1 MTLQAGKPARGASP
15 AAQLGASKRH
25 QLSRTGTFTLPRSP
39 GSGREGSKR
48 SRAGLYQLGLVEE
61 EKLPR
66 FIFRPESSWRLQWD
80 VWASALIVYST
91 IVVPFRICFEVELDT
106 TGQILEYI
114 LVDLMFFV
122 DIVLTFRTAFWND
135 DEVLVT
141 HWKPIAK
148 RYLRS
153 WFVVD
158 ALSTLPIDGIVSAF
172 VDRTDATDLN
182 ALKIVRI
189 LRLVRL
195 IKLIR
200 LLKLAKFSGSV
211 VRALSLNPALFRLL
225 TLIVRIVYSAHFLA
239 CFWFYVS
246 TFDPNTNLTWIFEHH
261 LVNEPIMSQY
271 IAAFYWT
278 IATMMSIGYGD
289 IYAVN
294 DLERLY
300 SIFVQLFGAM
310 LFGFIIASVNS
321 FLETYD
327 PRASAYRAKMD
338 CLKEYMRERNIPR
351 GLGRRIRKYYEVV
364 LSKSSIFDD
373 VKILGQLPHNM
384 TAKII
389 MHIHSE
395 TARRLNFIKDE
406 NISFVSF
413 VMARMQPLYAAP
425 GEVVAEMGT
434 AGTHVCFVVNG
445 RVGGMIVEDEE
456 QMADYSMSSERR
468 GSSTLSHHD
477 LEPDQFEQNLF
488 SLPNTTQN
496 WVSARGFVQ
505 DLATLVC
512 AYFNGSYYGDIAVF
526 QNECHKMSYKALSKC
541 DLLQISKEDL
551 EYAFYLCPG
560 SAWTFQHLTEIH
572 STCIDK
578 SLKSKTHIVTEG
590 TETFQIKELVTIN
603 GMEHKTHH
611 TTLSK
616 LGLSSS
622 ADPVLQALQGKAQLI
637 RIRRQLSSVKL
648 KPGWF
653 FLSSFSR
660 RRFDRKNREKIWP
673 SEKAYLGKN
682 EPSVSASDT
691 SGTLSGGI
699 DQPKRNKTNV
709 VVLRS
714 GEKLEDADVTLSFVI
729 YELRIIPPDHPRKLK
744 WDVMMALL
752 IIYSVLVVPF
762 RISFGVP
769 ATGFFAIFD
778 WFVDGLFFMD
788 IIITF
793 RTAYIHPEEE
803 ILIVVPKM
811 IARHYLRGWFTVD
824 FVSTFPF
831 DLVID
836 ALFSSPRS
844 NLLELGRLLKIL
856 RLIRLLKLMRLFK
869 LQALLRKTEDLI
881 DLSPAVMKLA
891 TLILQ
896 VSLVAHLFGCFFFLI
911 SAQGLDLRDMWW
923 FTAPLRF
930 AVSLKDIT
938 CNCPRVTNNV
948 AHS

>member
-1 MTLQAGKPARGASP
+1 MSSRAGKPAGRVAPSG
-15 AAQLGASKRH
+15 QLLGEARKKR
-25 QLSRTGTFTLPRSP
+25 LSLQGTLPRS
-39 GSGREGSKR
+39 GSGRSIV
-48 SRAGLYQLGLVEE
+48 YQDPSETVE
-61 EKLPR
+61 KKPPR
-66 FIFRPESSWRLQWD
+66 FICRPENSFRLKWD
-80 VWASALIVYST
+80 IFVSLLIVYST
-91 IVVPFRICFEVELDT
+91 VVVPFRICFEVELQPME
-106 TGQILEYI
+106 QILEYV
-114 LVDLMFFV
+114 LVDLVFLL
-122 DIVLTFRTAFWND
+122 DIFLTFRTAFYDD

-141 HWKPIAK
+141 QWKPIAV
-148 RYLRS
+148 RYLRT

-158 ALSTLPIDGIVSAF
+158 TLSTLPIDGIVSAF
-172 VDRTDATDLN
+172 VDNAARTDLN

-200 LLKLAKFSGSV
+200 LLKLAKFSRSV
-211 VRALSLNPALFRLL
+211 VATLSLNPAMLRLL

-327 PRASAYRAKMD
+327 PRASAYRSKMD
-338 CLKEYMRERNIPR
+338 SLKEYIRERSIPK
-351 GLGRRIRKYYEVV
+351 GLGRRVRKYYDVV

-373 VKILGQLPHNM
+373 VNILGQLPHNM

-389 MHIHSE
+389 MQIHSD

-406 NISFVSF
+406 NISFVSY

-425 GEVVAEMGT
+425 GEVVAEIGT

-445 RVGGMIVEDEE
+445 RVGGMVVEENEEFADE
-456 QMADYSMSSERR
+456 SFLSERR
-468 GSSTLSHHD
+468 GSSQVSERD
-477 LEPDQFEQNLF
+477 LGHAQFEQNLF

-505 DLATLVC
+505 DHATLVC

-526 QNECHKMSYKALSKC
+526 QNECHAMSYKALSKC
-541 DLLQISKEDL
+541 DLLQVSKEDL

-572 STCIDK
+572 ENCIEK
-578 SLKSKTHIVTEG
+578 SRQSKTHIVKEA

-603 GMEHKTHH
+603 GLEHKTHFY
-611 TTLSK
+611 TLSK
-616 LGLSSS
+616 LGLSST
-622 ADPVLQALQGKAQLI
+622 ADPVLQALQGKAQVI
-637 RIRRQLSSVKL
+637 RIRRQLSSVRL
-648 KPGWF
+648 KPTWF
-653 FLSSFSR
+653 LLSSFT
-660 RRFDRKNREKIWP
+660 RKKPKKLEIEKIWP
-673 SEKAYLGKN
+673 SEKGYLGN
-682 EPSVSASDT
+682 TEPSVSASET
-691 SGTLSGGI
+691 SVTLSGGM
-699 DQPKRNKTNV
+699 DKAKRLKSNV
-709 VVLRS
+709 IVLRT

-729 YELRIIPPDHPRKLK
+729 HELRIIPPDHPRKAK
-744 WDVMMALL
+744 WDVMMASL
-752 IIYSVLVVPF
+752 IIYSVMVVPF

-769 ATGFFAIFD
+769 ATGFFYVFD
-778 WFVDGLFFMD
+778 WIVDALFFMD
-788 IIITF
+788 IILTF
-793 RTAYIHPEEE
+793 RTAYHHPDEE
-803 ILIVVPKM
+803 ILIVVPRM
-811 IARHYLRGWFTVD
+811 IARHYLRGWFAVD
-824 FVSTFPF
+824 FLSTFPF
-831 DLVID
+831 DVLIDMVIV
-836 ALFSSPRS
+836 SPKS

-856 RLIRLLKLMRLFK
+856 RLIRLLKLIRLFK
-869 LQALLRKTEDLI
+869 LKALLRKTEDLI

-891 TLILQ
+891 TLLLQ
-896 VSLVAHLFGCFFFLI
+896 VSLVAHLFGCFFFLV
-911 SAQGLDLRDMWW
+911 SVQGVDLRDMWW
-923 FTAPLRF
+923 FAEPLRF
-930 AVSLKDIT
+930 AVSLSYDEIISSGDD
-938 CNCPRVTNNV
+938 RFVRL
-948 AHS
+948 